1 MSDKA
6 DYTEL
11 YLPDG
16 DLDETSRGF
25 AQQIRAFAD
34 DKLAP
39 HAREIDETC
48 TFRREMVDDLGRAGV
63 LGGPLPTVVRCL
75 GAMALGYAFMATA
88 FDPLLLGWGWNITRC
103 RMASAVDV
111 QPAAARVRS
120 RRAVPRPRAP
130 HPVHRAIS
138 CHFCS
143 GEVPSPWCTGV
154 CGDNAVSVPDG
165 TISGY
170 PGGGVRG

>member
-63 LGGPLPTVVRCL
+63 LGGPLPT
-75 GAMALGYAFMATA
+75 
-88 FDPLLLGWGWNITRC
+88 
-103 RMASAVDV
+103 DV
-111 QPAAARVRS
+111 
-120 RRAVPRPRAP
+120 
-130 HPVHRAIS
+130 
-138 CHFCS
+138 
-143 GEVPSPWCTGV
+143 
-154 CGDNAVSVPDG
+154 
-165 TISGY
+165 
-170 PGGGVRG
+170 GGGDWDSGNGEEGGDLEGPVEPDDGDAPEL